1 MGYIYKGEY
10 IYIVPHHYL
19 LADQP
24 QGAHP
29 LDLHKSNGPSASR
42 STPSK
47 KARSHHSFVGNF
59 NQSPSPPR
67 NHGLEIPSSYTKS
80 LTPDSIS
87 YLRSISPIAPS
98 KMDSERSSPESQ
110 WEFVD
115 SEILPLRWVNDYVPL
130 ASPGSRLVN
139 QNILSYAFWCDEN
152 RQSRGGQLLAVAT
165 KNNILLYETP
175 KGERA
180 FRFVKVRCLFHLTT
194 PVNFALSRTFT
205 HRISHAL
212 SHFSIKTC
220 RFSKNP
226 VGATDGQIA
235 R

>member
-1 MGYIYKGEY
+1 MYIAS
-10 IYIVPHHYL
+10 HHYQ
-19 LADQP
+19 ADRP

-29 LDLHKSNGPSASR
+29 LDLHKSSCSSASR

-47 KARSHHSFVGNF
+47 KPRSHHSFVGSF
-59 NQSPSPPR
+59 KHLPSPPQD
-67 NHGLEIPSSYTKS
+67 HGLEIPSSYTKS

-87 YLRSISPIAPS
+87 YARSISPVRPS

-110 WEFVD
+110 WEIVD

-130 ASPGSRLVN
+130 ASPGSRLIN

-165 KNNILLYETP
+165 KSSILLYETP

-180 FRFVKVRCLFHLTT
+180 FRFVKVRCQLDLTT

-205 HRISHAL
+205 YHTSHAL

-226 VGATDGQIA
+226 VGATDGQIVQ
-235 R
+235 